1 MRSRENTR
9 TKVWKKVQQ
18 KLLHFFVRYAI
29 MYHSDEQMSLIR
41 KQKRKSVFVGR
52 INVFGGRIWKAQRY
66 TLL

>member
-1 MRSRENTR
+1 M
-9 TKVWKKVQQ
+9 QQ

-29 MYHSDEQMSLIR
+29 MYHGDEQMSLIQ